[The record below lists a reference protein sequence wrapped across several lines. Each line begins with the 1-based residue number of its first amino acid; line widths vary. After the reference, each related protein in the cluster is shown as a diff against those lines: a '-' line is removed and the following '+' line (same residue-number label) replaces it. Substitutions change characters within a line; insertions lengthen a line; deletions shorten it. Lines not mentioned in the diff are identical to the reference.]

1 MNKKLKYSLFLGLPS
16 VIYFIYRN
24 YPKLSILT
32 GFAAK
37 NVCSC
42 TFLAGR
48 KLESIEAG
56 DNNFLPV
63 FYAKNEINFKEKS
76 VSASIFGLNKRTA
89 IYREGVGGV
98 LLPENKTEDI
108 PDVPVP
114 TRNSKSVNSPCSYE
128 IKFSKKADL
137 SNIDPDLLKKA
148 VDTAFDP
155 EGINDIKT
163 RAVLVLHKDK
173 LIAERYL
180 PGFSKDSI
188 FSGWSMTKSL
198 VNAVLGV
205 MEKQGRIS
213 LNQKNLFKSWKED
226 ERSEITLNNLLQ
238 MNSGLQWVEDY
249 ASISDVTKM
258 LFQEENMSKMQLQ
271 KQLKGEPGKKWIYS
285 SGSTNL
291 LSGFIRDQFETQQ
304 EYLDFWYD
312 EIIDKIGMNSMT
324 IEADLQGNYVG
335 SSYGWA
341 TARDWAK
348 FGLLY
353 LNKGEFNGQQLFKE
367 SWVDYTAKPACGSNK
382 EYGAH
387 FWLNA
392 GGKYPQVPTD
402 MFSCNG
408 FQGQYIFIIPS
419 KDLVVVR
426 FGLTEYPKFDIDGF
440 LGPITAAVQ

>member
-1 MNKKLKYSLFLGLPS
+1 MNKKLKYSLLLGLPS
-16 VIYFIYRN
+16 ILYFIYKN

-63 FYAKNEINFKEKS
+63 FYAKNVINHEKKS
-76 VSASIFGLNKRTA
+76 VTSSIFGLTKRKA
-89 IYREGVGGV
+89 VFRDGVGSV
-98 LLPENKTEDI
+98 LLPENEAEVKG
-108 PDVPVP
+108 DVSVP
-114 TRNSKSVNSPCSYE
+114 SRISGKSPEPYKIQFPKKNNL
-128 IKFSKKADL
+128 SKKG
-137 SNIDPDLLKKA
+137 PDLLEKA
-148 VDTAFDP
+148 VFNAFDP
-155 EGINDIKT
+155 EGISDIKT
-163 RAVLVLHKDK
+163 RAVLVLHKNK
-173 LIAERYL
+173 LIAENYA
-180 PGFSKDSI
+180 PGFSKESI

-213 LNQKNLFKSWKED
+213 LDQKNLFKNWENDK
-226 ERSEITLNNLLQ
+226 RSEITLNHLLQ

-258 LFQEENMSKMQLQ
+258 LFQKANMPEVQLQ
-271 KQLKGEPGKKWIYS
+271 KELGGEPGKNWIYS

-291 LSGFIRDQFETQQ
+291 LSGFIRDQFRTHQ

-324 IEADLQGNYVG
+324 IETDLQGNFVG

-348 FGLLY
+348 LGMLY
-353 LNKGEFNGQQLFKE
+353 LNKGKFNGEQLLTE
-367 SWVDYTAKPACGSNK
+367 SWVNYTTKPAMGSGE

-392 GGKYPQVPTD
+392 GAKYPQMPND

-440 LGPITAAVQ
+440 LGSIAAAVIS